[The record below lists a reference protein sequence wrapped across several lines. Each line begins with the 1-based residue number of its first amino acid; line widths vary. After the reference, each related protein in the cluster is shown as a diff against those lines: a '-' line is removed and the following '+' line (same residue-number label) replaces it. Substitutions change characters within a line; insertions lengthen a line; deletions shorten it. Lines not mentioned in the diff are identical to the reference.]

1 MLTLNPFLLKRM
13 EKLCFLS
20 LRHILTII
28 TSVIGTTI
36 VPSMDSKAI
45 KSSIQ
50 IPPHITQTYCYNN
63 LQRGV
68 DGFPITFIVSDYL
81 REIKKKR
88 SLIENFVNHIKYQKG
103 IKMSKN
109 YMSTTRAKM
118 ISVIEVKSVIGTGT
132 QEDVS
137 REVTDYFLPE
147 GQLIA
152 HIDPCDEDTVPLG
165 WNGYCGRGDR
175 D

>member
-1 MLTLNPFLLKRM
+1 
-13 EKLCFLS
+13 
-20 LRHILTII
+20 
-28 TSVIGTTI
+28 
-36 VPSMDSKAI
+36 
-45 KSSIQ
+45 
-50 IPPHITQTYCYNN
+50 
-63 LQRGV
+63 
-68 DGFPITFIVSDYL
+68 
-81 REIKKKR
+81 
-88 SLIENFVNHIKYQKG
+88 
-103 IKMSKN
+103 MSKD

>member
-1 MLTLNPFLLKRM
+1 
-13 EKLCFLS
+13 
-20 LRHILTII
+20 
-28 TSVIGTTI
+28 
-36 VPSMDSKAI
+36 MDSKAI

-68 DGFPITFIVSDYL
+68 DGFSITFIVSDYL
-81 REIKKKR
+81 REIKKKC
-88 SLIENFVNHIKYQKG
+88 SLIENFVKSYYFFVVIFVNHIKYQKG
-103 IKMSKN
+103 IKMSKD
-109 YMSTTRAKM
+109 YMSTTRARM
-118 ISVIEVKSVIGTGT
+118 ISVIEVKSVIGIGT
-132 QEDVS
+132 QEDKC

-152 HIDPCDEDTVPLG
+152 HIDPCDEETVPLG

>member
-1 MLTLNPFLLKRM
+1 M
-13 EKLCFLS
+13 S

-50 IPPHITQTYCYNN
+50 IPPHITQTDCYNN

-81 REIKKKR
+81 REIKKKAQFDR
-88 SLIENFVNHIKYQKG
+88 KFCQIILFFVVIFVNHIKYQKG
-103 IKMSKN
+103 IKMSKD

-118 ISVIEVKSVIGTGT
+118 ISVIEVKSVIGIGT
-132 QEDVS
+132 QEDKC

-165 WNGYCGRGDR
+165 WNGYCGKSSNN
-175 D
+175 

>member
-1 MLTLNPFLLKRM
+1 
-13 EKLCFLS
+13 
-20 LRHILTII
+20 
-28 TSVIGTTI
+28 
-36 VPSMDSKAI
+36 
-45 KSSIQ
+45 
-50 IPPHITQTYCYNN
+50 
-63 LQRGV
+63 
-68 DGFPITFIVSDYL
+68 
-81 REIKKKR
+81 
-88 SLIENFVNHIKYQKG
+88 
-103 IKMSKN
+103 MSKN